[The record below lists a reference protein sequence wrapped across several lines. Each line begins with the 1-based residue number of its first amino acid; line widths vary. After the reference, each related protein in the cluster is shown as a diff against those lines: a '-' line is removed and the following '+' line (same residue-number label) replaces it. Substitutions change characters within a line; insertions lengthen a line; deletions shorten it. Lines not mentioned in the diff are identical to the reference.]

1 MTKLAVVYYS
11 GTGNVHRLAD
21 AAATAAEKAGAEV
34 RLRRVGE
41 LVEQPPTTDRDA
53 WAKHAAETADV
64 PEVELADLAWA
75 DALMFGTPVR
85 FGLPAPQL
93 LAFLDT
99 TAPLSIPGEL
109 ADKVVSV
116 FASGSAPHGGLET
129 TIMALHNTFCH
140 WGAVLVSTGSTEQIL
155 FAPSNGNPYG
165 ASNVSR
171 NQPGNVTEDNLG
183 AAEFLA
189 RRTVRVA
196 DALTAGFVTR

>member
-1 MTKLAVVYYS
+1 MTNLAVVYYS
-11 GTGNVHRLAD
+11 GTGNVHRLAT
-21 AAATAAEKAGAEV
+21 AAAAAGERAGATV
-34 RLRRVGE
+34 RLRRVAE
-41 LVEQPPTTDRDA
+41 VETQPPTTDRDA

-64 PEVELADLAWA
+64 PVVTHDDLSWA

-93 LAFLDT
+93 LTFLDG

-116 FASGSAPHGGLET
+116 FTSGSAPHGGLET

-140 WGAVLVSTGSTEQIL
+140 WGAVIVSTGSTEQVL

-171 NQPGNVTEDNLG
+171 NQPGNVTEDNL
-183 AAEFLA
+183 AAAGFLA
-189 RRTVRVA
+189 RRTTRIA
-196 DALTAGFVTR
+196 DALIAARVSA

>member
-1 MTKLAVVYYS
+1 MTNLAVVYYS
-11 GTGNVHRLAD
+11 GTGNVHRLAES
-21 AAATAAEKAGAEV
+21 AAAAGEKAGATV
-34 RLRRVGE
+34 RLRRVAE

-53 WAKHAAETADV
+53 WAEHAAATADV
-64 PEVELADLAWA
+64 PEVAHEDLSWA

-93 LAFLDT
+93 LAFLDS

-116 FASGSAPHGGLET
+116 FTSGSAPHGGLET

-140 WGAVLVSTGSTEQIL
+140 WGAVIVSTGSTAEVL

-165 ASNVSR
+165 ASNISR
-171 NQPGNVTEDNLG
+171 NQPGNVTDDNLAAAAFLAERTVGIADKLHAG
-183 AAEFLA
+183 AAA
-189 RRTVRVA
+189 S
-196 DALTAGFVTR
+196 